1 MNDFEFSVL
10 IPVYIKENPQHLQL
24 AFQSVID
31 QTLPPNEIVI
41 VEDGILTNE
50 LYAVI
55 ELFKNQYPQI
65 FLIVK
70 LQQNS
75 GMGIAMNEGLKVC
88 KYNWVAR
95 MDSDDICVNTR
106 FEQQINFLS
115 KHKNIDIVGGYIE
128 EFQHI
133 VGDLKQVRHLPTEHN
148 AIKQFAKYRNPLNHM
163 TVMFNKHKAIE
174 AGGYWHHRLLEDY
187 HLWFM
192 MLVNNC
198 QFANLPQTLVNA
210 RVGNNMLGRRKGLPY
225 LKMEI
230 FFFKKMLKQKFINYP
245 QFIKAILSRAVMKI
259 IPIQILEKMYSWLLR
274 NKQNSNA

>member
-24 AFQSVID
+24 ALQSVIN

-41 VEDGILTNE
+41 VEDGVLTNE

-55 ELFKNQYPQI
+55 DLLTNQYPQL
-65 FLIVK
+65 FSIVK

-75 GMGIAMNEGLKVC
+75 GMGVAMNEGLKVC

-106 FEQQINFLS
+106 FEQQMNFLK

-128 EFQHI
+128 EFQHC
-133 VGDLKQVRHLPTEHN
+133 VGDLKQVRHLPTDHK

-174 AGGYWHHRLLEDY
+174 ADGYWHHRLLEDY

-192 MLVNNC
+192 MLVNDC

-210 RVGNNMLGRRKGLPY
+210 RVGNNMLSRRKGLPY

-230 FFFKKMLKQKFINYP
+230 FFFKKMLRQKFINYP
-245 QFIKAILSRAVMKI
+245 QFIKAIFSRALMKI
-259 IPIQILEKMYSWLLR
+259 IPIQVLEKIYSLLLR
-274 NKQNSNA
+274 NKQHINA

>member
-1 MNDFEFSVL
+1 MNDFQFSVL

-24 AFQSVID
+24 ALQSVID
-31 QTLPPNEIVI
+31 QTLQPNEIII
-41 VEDGILTNE
+41 VEDGMLTNE
-50 LYAVI
+50 LYAII
-55 ELFKNQYPQI
+55 ELFKNQQPQL
-65 FLIVK
+65 FSIVK

-75 GMGIAMNEGLKVC
+75 GMGVAMNEGLKVC

-106 FEQQINFLS
+106 FEQQINFL
-115 KHKNIDIVGGYIE
+115 KQHKNIDIVGGYIE

-133 VGDLKQVRHLPTEHN
+133 VGDLKQVRHLPTAHN
-148 AIKQFAKYRNPLNHM
+148 AIKHFAKYRNPLNHM
-163 TVMFNKHKAIE
+163 TVMYSKHKAVE
-174 AGGYWHHRLLEDY
+174 AGGYWHYRLLEDY

-192 MLVNNC
+192 MLINDC

-210 RVGNNMLGRRKGLPY
+210 RVGNNMLSRRKGLPY

-245 QFIKAILSRAVMKI
+245 QFLKAIFSRSLMKI
-259 IPIQILEKMYSWLLR
+259 IPIQILEKMYSLLLR